1 MALDPSWIPHGVPNR
16 PISHTETERERPKD
30 EELVRD
36 RGTSKGDAES
46 STAGAFPVRA
56 NGNGHVHER
65 INGPMHGETNG
76 ASKTKRR
83 SAGKRGG
90 RPSAVD
96 EPRSARKLGVSPDGP
111 DAVSLRKHFV
121 LDTNV
126 LLHNPNAIFK
136 FEEHEV
142 VIPLTVIEELDQ
154 FKKNNDE
161 TGRNARA
168 VIRALD
174 SLRAK
179 GSMFEGVTWNEQGG
193 AIRIDRCDTGLPFA
207 LDLDKADNRIL
218 SVAHALHASGKRTIF
233 ITKDINA
240 RLKGDALGIPSE
252 DFEHDHIDT
261 DWLYAGYAQMF
272 VPGATIDDLYN
283 ERQLDLSVL
292 AGRPARIANGIEIP
306 EIDSIPNQFIVLQN
320 EEDESHSG
328 LARILA
334 DTGHIIPVT
343 GPRKPVYGV
352 MARNLQQTMALD
364 LLLDDE
370 VKLVS
375 LIGPAG
381 TGKTL
386 LALAAGLQ
394 KTLKEERYDKMLT
407 ARPIMPLGRDIGYL
421 PGDKDEKLSQWMQP
435 VFDNLTY
442 LLSTRGAHS
451 RDDADSK
458 SAEQRMD
465 QLMTTGKVVL
475 EPLTYIRGRS
485 LPHQFFVVDE
495 AQNLSPHEVKTIVS
509 RVGDGTK
516 IVLCGDILQIDNPY
530 LDSASNGL
538 SHLIERM
545 KGQRIAGHVTLSK
558 TERSDLASLAA
569 EVL

>member
-1 MALDPSWIPHGVPNR
+1 VAAKTRREHNPERPARKSSTHHPVPNQ
-16 PISHTETERERPKD
+16 
-30 EELVRD
+30 
-36 RGTSKGDAES
+36 
-46 STAGAFPVRA
+46 PVS
-56 NGNGHVHER
+56 NG
-65 INGPMHGETNG
+65 TNG
-76 ASKTKRR
+76 EAHRNGSP
-83 SAGKRGG
+83 KRGAKPAP
-90 RPSAVD
+90 RISIPLSVD
-96 EPRSARKLGVSPDGP
+96 
-111 DAVSLRKHFV
+111 LRKHFV

-142 VIPLTVIEELDQ
+142 VIPLTVIEELDT

-161 TGRNARA
+161 RGRNARA

-174 SLRAK
+174 KLRAE
-179 GSMFEGVTWNEQGG
+179 GPLFEGVVWNEQGG
-193 AIRIDRCDTGLPFA
+193 TIRIDRGDMALPRGLDA
-207 LDLDKADNRIL
+207 DKPDNRIL
-218 SVAHALHASGKRTIF
+218 AVAHVLHASGRRTIF

-240 RLKGDALGIPSE
+240 RVKGDALGIPAE
-252 DFEHDHIDT
+252 DFEHDHVDT
-261 DWLYAGYAQMF
+261 DWLYTGYVNMT
-272 VPGATIDDLYN
+272 VPGTIIDDLYN
-283 ERQLDLSVL
+283 ERQLPADAL
-292 AGRPARIANGIEIP
+292 AGISVRLSNGTERATL
-306 EIDSIPNQFIVLQN
+306 EAIPNQFVVLQN
-320 EEDESHSG
+320 ADDDSHTG
-328 LARILA
+328 LARVLA
-334 DTGHIIPVT
+334 DTGFLIPVT
-343 GPRKPVYGV
+343 GPRKPVHGV

-370 VKLVS
+370 VKMVS

-394 KTLKEERYDKMLT
+394 KTLKEERYDKLLT

-421 PGDKDEKLSQWMQP
+421 PGDKDEKLSMWMQP
-435 VFDNLTY
+435 VFDNLAY
-442 LLSTRGAHS
+442 LLSTRGTHS

-465 QLMTTGKVVL
+465 QLMASGKVIL

-545 KGQRIAGHVTLSK
+545 KGQRIAGHVTLTK

>member
-1 MALDPSWIPHGVPNR
+1 MAAKNR
-16 PISHTETERERPKD
+16 RDTNPERPARKSSTNNPAAPARAAVATAA
-30 EELVRD
+30 EANGEARRNGHAP
-36 RGTSKGDAES
+36 RGTKPSPRTAMPS
-46 STAGAFPVRA
+46 SVG
-56 NGNGHVHER
+56 
-65 INGPMHGETNG
+65 
-76 ASKTKRR
+76 
-83 SAGKRGG
+83 
-90 RPSAVD
+90 
-96 EPRSARKLGVSPDGP
+96 
-111 DAVSLRKHFV
+111 LRKHFV

-142 VIPLTVIEELDQ
+142 VIPLTVIEELDT

-161 TGRNARA
+161 RGRNSRA

-174 SLRAK
+174 KLRAE
-179 GSMFEGVTWNEQGG
+179 GPLFEGVRWNDQGG
-193 AIRIDRCDTGLPFA
+193 SIRIARGDMALPHGL
-207 LDLDKADNRIL
+207 DSDKADNRIL
-218 SVAHALHASGKRTIF
+218 AVAHLMHASGKRTIF
-233 ITKDINA
+233 ISKDINA
-240 RLKGDALGIPSE
+240 RVKGDALGIPAE
-252 DFEHDHIDT
+252 DFEHDHVDT
-261 DWLYAGYAQMF
+261 DWLYTGYVNMV
-272 VPGATIDDLYN
+272 VPGTLIDDLYN
-283 ERQLDLSVL
+283 ERQLPIGTLEGIAVKLS
-292 AGRPARIANGIEIP
+292 NGTERTSLDP
-306 EIDSIPNQFIVLQN
+306 IPNQFVVLQN
-320 EEDESHSG
+320 ADDDSHTG
-328 LARILA
+328 LARVLA
-334 DTGHIIPVT
+334 DTGHLIPVT
-343 GPRKPVYGV
+343 GPRKPVHGV

-370 VKLVS
+370 VKMVS

-394 KTLKEERYDKMLT
+394 KTLKEERYDKLLT

-421 PGDKDEKLSQWMQP
+421 PGDKDEKLSMWMQP
-435 VFDNLTY
+435 VFDNLAY
-442 LLSTRGAHS
+442 LLSTRGTHS
-451 RDDADSK
+451 REDADSK

-465 QLMTTGKVVL
+465 HLMASGKVIL

-545 KGQRIAGHVTLSK
+545 KGQRIAGHVTLTK

>member
-1 MALDPSWIPHGVPNR
+1 VASKKSTARRDGASASGSPSGSGARSGKGAAANGAKSAGRSTNR
-16 PISHTETERERPKD
+16 P
-30 EELVRD
+30 
-36 RGTSKGDAES
+36 TSA
-46 STAGAFPVRA
+46 AG
-56 NGNGHVHER
+56 
-65 INGPMHGETNG
+65 
-76 ASKTKRR
+76 
-83 SAGKRGG
+83 
-90 RPSAVD
+90 
-96 EPRSARKLGVSPDGP
+96 
-111 DAVSLRKHFV
+111 RKHFV

-142 VIPLTVIEELDQ
+142 VIPLTVIEELDH

-161 TGRNARA
+161 TGRNARTA
-168 VIRALD
+168 IRALD
-174 SLRAK
+174 KLRSQ
-179 GSMFEGVTWNEQGG
+179 GPLFEGVVWNEQGG
-193 AIRIDRCDTGLPFA
+193 AIRIDRADTSLQFGLDF
-207 LDLDKADNRIL
+207 DKADNRIL
-218 SVAHALHASGKRTIF
+218 AVAHALHARGLPTIF
-233 ITKDINA
+233 ITKDINV
-240 RLKGDALGIPSE
+240 RVKGDALGIPSE
-252 DFEHDHIDT
+252 DFEHDHVDT
-261 DWLYAGYAQMF
+261 DWLYSGHVHMV
-272 VPGATIDDLYN
+272 VPGAIIDDLYN
-283 ERQLDLSVL
+283 ERQLAIDAL
-292 AGRPARIANGIEIP
+292 AGRPARLPNGSEETGLTP
-306 EIDSIPNQFIVLQN
+306 IPNQFVVLQN
-320 EEDESHSG
+320 EDDDSHTG
-328 LARILA
+328 LARVLA
-334 DTGHIIPVT
+334 DTGHLIPVT

-370 VKLVS
+370 IKLLS

-394 KTLKEERYDKMLT
+394 KTIKEERYDKLLT

-421 PGDKDEKLSQWMQP
+421 PGDKDEKLSMWMQP

-442 LLSTRGAHS
+442 LLSTRGTHS

-465 QLMTTGKVVL
+465 HLMASGKVVL

-509 RVGDGTK
+509 RVGEGTK

>member
-1 MALDPSWIPHGVPNR
+1 MSPRSKRESVPEAAGSTGKAKVVR
-16 PISHTETERERPKD
+16 VKD
-30 EELVRD
+30 QQQVQHQD
-36 RGTSKGDAES
+36 KSGQRGATSDLL
-46 STAGAFPVRA
+46 GAKSLTR
-56 NGNGHVHER
+56 R
-65 INGPMHGETNG
+65 GP
-76 ASKTKRR
+76 
-83 SAGKRGG
+83 RGG
-90 RPSAVD
+90 AD
-96 EPRSARKLGVSPDGP
+96 TGQRKQ
-111 DAVSLRKHFV
+111 FV

-174 SLRAK
+174 KLREK
-179 GSMFEGVTWNEQGG
+179 GPLFEGVVWNEPGG
-193 AIRIDRCDTGLPFA
+193 KIRIDRADTTLPFG
-207 LDLDKADNRIL
+207 LDFDKADNRIL
-218 SVAHALHASGKRTIF
+218 AVAHALQKRGANTVF
-233 ITKDINA
+233 ISKDINA
-240 RLKGDALGIPSE
+240 RVKGDALGIPSE
-252 DFEHDHIDT
+252 DFEHDHVDT
-261 DWLYAGYAQMF
+261 DWLYQGFVMMK
-272 VPGATIDDLYN
+272 VPGGVIDDLYN
-283 ERQLDLSVL
+283 ERQLDLAL
-292 AGRPARIANGIEIP
+292 IADRAASGPNGVEVAHLDP
-306 EIDSIPNQFIVLQN
+306 IPNQFVVLQN
-320 EEDESHSG
+320 EDDESHTG

-334 DTGHIIPVT
+334 DTGHLIPVT
-343 GPRKPVYGV
+343 GPRKPVYGI
-352 MARNLQQTMALD
+352 MARNLQQTMAMD

-370 VKLVS
+370 IKLVS

-386 LALAAGLQ
+386 IALAAGLQ
-394 KTLKEERYDKMLT
+394 KTLKEERYDKLLT

-435 VFDNLTY
+435 VFDNLAY
-442 LLSTRGAHS
+442 LLSTRGSHMNDAES
-451 RDDADSK
+451 RT
-458 SAEQRMD
+458 AEQRMD
-465 QLMTTGKVVL
+465 QLMASGKVVL

>member
-1 MALDPSWIPHGVPNR
+1 VS
-16 PISHTETERERPKD
+16 PKHKRAT
-30 EELVRD
+30 VAQ
-36 RGTSKGDAES
+36 GDAAATRMNRLAQVNGE
-46 STAGAFPVRA
+46 VR
-56 NGNGHVHER
+56 
-65 INGPMHGETNG
+65 
-76 ASKTKRR
+76 KT
-83 SAGKRGG
+83 
-90 RPSAVD
+90 
-96 EPRSARKLGVSPDGP
+96 
-111 DAVSLRKHFV
+111 FV

-174 SLRAK
+174 GLRQK
-179 GSMFEGVTWNEQGG
+179 GALFEGVRWNEQGG
-193 AIRIDRCDTGLPFA
+193 SIRIVRCDTSLPFA
-207 LDLDKADNRIL
+207 LDLGIADNRIL
-218 SVAHALHASGKRTIF
+218 SVAHSLHGEGRPTIF
-233 ITKDINA
+233 ISKDINA
-240 RLKGDALGIPSE
+240 RVKGDALGITSE
-252 DFEHDHIDT
+252 DFEYDHVDT
-261 DWLYAGYAQMF
+261 DWLYSGYAQMT
-272 VPGATIDDLYN
+272 VPGDLIDDLYN
-283 ERQLDLSVL
+283 ERQLDL
-292 AGRPARIANGIEIP
+292 AAIADRPARVANGVELP
-306 EIDSIPNQFIVLQN
+306 KLDPIPNQFIVLQN
-320 EEDESHSG
+320 ADDDSHTG
-328 LARILA
+328 LARVLA
-334 DTGHIIPVT
+334 DTGHLIPVT
-343 GPRKPVYGV
+343 GPRKPVYGI
-352 MARNLQQTMALD
+352 MARNVQQTMAMD

-394 KTLKEERYDKMLT
+394 KTLKEERYDKLLT

-421 PGDKDEKLSQWMQP
+421 PGDKDEKLSMWMQP
-435 VFDNLTY
+435 VFDNLAY
-442 LLSTRGAHS
+442 LLSTRGSHLNDAES
-451 RDDADSK
+451 R

-465 QLMTTGKVVL
+465 QLMAGGKVVL

>member
-1 MALDPSWIPHGVPNR
+1 MASIPHSGR
-16 PISHTETERERPKD
+16 FIAEATGHSERSLTK
-30 EELVRD
+30 
-36 RGTSKGDAES
+36 
-46 STAGAFPVRA
+46 A
-56 NGNGHVHER
+56 NGNG
-65 INGPMHGETNG
+65 NG
-76 ASKTKRR
+76 ASTSKRR
-83 SAGKRGG
+83 GHVG
-90 RPSAVD
+90 RQRAD
-96 EPRSARKLGVSPDGP
+96 ESPEEGASPRIP
-111 DAVSLRKHFV
+111 DAVSVRKHFV

-126 LLHNPNAIFK
+126 LLHNPNAVFK

-142 VIPLTVIEELDQ
+142 VIPLTVLEELDQ

-179 GSMFEGVTWNEQGG
+179 GSLFEGVVWNEQGG
-193 AIRIDRCDTGLPFA
+193 CIRIDRCDSGLPFA

-252 DFEHDHIDT
+252 DFEHDHVDT
-261 DWLYAGYAQMF
+261 DWLYTGYVQML
-272 VPGATIDDLYN
+272 VPGTLIDDLYN
-283 ERQLDLSVL
+283 ERQLDLSAL
-292 AGRPARIANGIEIP
+292 AGRPARMANGVETP
-306 EIDSIPNQFIVLQN
+306 ELAPIPNQFVVLQN
-320 EEDESHSG
+320 EDDDSHSG

-334 DTGHIIPVT
+334 DTGHLIPVT

-370 VKLVS
+370 IKLIS

>member
-1 MALDPSWIPHGVPNR
+1 VSPKTRRTTEPAKSHPKPGAARHAAKAAGSAPHG
-16 PISHTETERERPKD
+16 
-30 EELVRD
+30 
-36 RGTSKGDAES
+36 
-46 STAGAFPVRA
+46 A
-56 NGNGHVHER
+56 NGSVA
-65 INGPMHGETNG
+65 PAAGED
-76 ASKTKRR
+76 AKTAADE
-83 SAGKRGG
+83 AG
-90 RPSAVD
+90 
-96 EPRSARKLGVSPDGP
+96 
-111 DAVSLRKHFV
+111 RKHFV

-161 TGRNARA
+161 TGRNART
-168 VIRALD
+168 VIRTLD
-174 SLRAK
+174 KLRSQ
-179 GSMFEGVTWNEQGG
+179 GPLFEGVVWNDQGG
-193 AIRIDRCDTGLPFA
+193 RIRIDRADTTLPFG
-207 LDLDKADNRIL
+207 LDFDKADNRIL
-218 SVAHALHASGKRTIF
+218 AVAHALHVRGRRTTF

-240 RLKGDALGIPSE
+240 RVKGDALGIPAE
-252 DFEHDHIDT
+252 DFEHDHVDT
-261 DWLYAGYAQMF
+261 DWLYSGFVHMT

-283 ERQLDLSVL
+283 ERQLSLEALVGMPVRL
-292 AGRPARIANGIEIP
+292 ANGSERAELDP
-306 EIDSIPNQFIVLQN
+306 IPNQFVVFQDTQ
-320 EEDESHSG
+320 DESHTG
-328 LARILA
+328 LGRILA

-370 VKLVS
+370 IKLLS

-394 KTLKEERYDKMLT
+394 KTLREERYDKLLT

-421 PGDKDEKLSQWMQP
+421 PGDKDEKLSMWMQP
-435 VFDNLTY
+435 VFDNLAY
-442 LLSTRGAHS
+442 LLSTRGAHT
-451 RDDADSK
+451 REDADSK
-458 SAEQRMD
+458 SAEQRVD

-545 KGQRIAGHVTLSK
+545 KGQRIAGHVTLTK

>member
-1 MALDPSWIPHGVPNR
+1 MKAPHSGSHGPIPSPTPDNPNPGPAPALAGV
-16 PISHTETERERPKD
+16 EA
-30 EELVRD
+30 V
-36 RGTSKGDAES
+36 GTR
-46 STAGAFPVRA
+46 V
-56 NGNGHVHER
+56 
-65 INGPMHGETNG
+65 
-76 ASKTKRR
+76 
-83 SAGKRGG
+83 
-90 RPSAVD
+90 
-96 EPRSARKLGVSPDGP
+96 
-111 DAVSLRKHFV
+111 RKHFV

-126 LLHNPNAIFK
+126 LLHNPNAMFK

-142 VIPLTVIEELDQ
+142 VIPLTVIEELDL

-161 TGRNARA
+161 TGRNSRQ
-168 VIRALD
+168 VIRSFD
-174 SLRAK
+174 KLRRE
-179 GSMFEGVTWNEQGG
+179 GHLFEGIRWNEQGG
-193 AIRIDRCDTGLPFA
+193 TIRIERTNTSLPFA
-207 LDLDKADNRIL
+207 LDLDKADHRIL
-218 SVAHALHASGKRTIF
+218 SVAHALHASGCRTVF
-233 ITKDINA
+233 ISKDINA
-240 RLKGDALGIPSE
+240 RVKADALGIPSE

-261 DWLYAGYAQMF
+261 DWLHAGWVSMS
-272 VPGATIDDLYN
+272 VPGDLIDDLYN
-283 ERQLDLSVL
+283 DRQLATSRF
-292 AGRPARIANGIEIP
+292 AGLPVRAPNGAELPGLEPIANL
-306 EIDSIPNQFIVLQN
+306 FLVLQN
-320 EEDESHSG
+320 ADDAAHTG
-328 LARILA
+328 LGRVLA
-334 DTGHIIPVT
+334 DTGHVIPVT

-386 LALAAGLQ
+386 LALAAGLH
-394 KTLKEERYDKMLT
+394 KTLKEERYDKLLT

-421 PGDKDEKLSQWMQP
+421 PGDKDEKLSMWMQP
-435 VFDNLTY
+435 VFDNLAY
-442 LLSTRGAHS
+442 LLSTRGSHLNDAES
-451 RDDADSK
+451 RSP
-458 SAEQRMD
+458 EQRMD
-465 QLMTTGKVVL
+465 QLMAGGKVVL

-516 IVLCGDILQIDNPY
+516 IILCGDILQIDNPY
-530 LDSASNGL
+530 LDASSNGL
-538 SHLIERM
+538 SYLIERM

>member
-1 MALDPSWIPHGVPNR
+1 M
-16 PISHTETERERPKD
+16 
-30 EELVRD
+30 
-36 RGTSKGDAES
+36 
-46 STAGAFPVRA
+46 
-56 NGNGHVHER
+56 
-65 INGPMHGETNG
+65 
-76 ASKTKRR
+76 
-83 SAGKRGG
+83 
-90 RPSAVD
+90 
-96 EPRSARKLGVSPDGP
+96 
-111 DAVSLRKHFV
+111 

-126 LLHNPNAIFK
+126 LLHNANAIFK

-142 VIPLTVIEELDQ
+142 VIPLTVIEELDK

-161 TGRNARA
+161 TGRNART

-174 SLRAK
+174 KLREQGSL
-179 GSMFEGVTWNEQGG
+179 FEGVVWNDQGG
-193 AIRIDRCDTGLPFA
+193 VIRIDRCDASLGAALPFA
-207 LDLDKADNRIL
+207 LDLNVADNRIL
-218 SVAHALHASGKRTIF
+218 SVAHTLHVAGRRTIF
-233 ITKDINA
+233 ISKDINA
-240 RLKGDALGIPSE
+240 RVKGDALGIPSE
-252 DFEHDHIDT
+252 DFEHDHVDT
-261 DWLYAGYAQMF
+261 DWLYSGYALMT
-272 VPGATIDDLYN
+272 VPGSTIDDLYN
-283 ERQLDLSVL
+283 ERQLDLSIL
-292 AGRPARIANGIEIP
+292 EGRPARAANGVELTTLDP
-306 EIDSIPNQFIVLQN
+306 IPNQFIVLQN
-320 EEDESHSG
+320 EDDDSHTG

-334 DTGHIIPVT
+334 DTGHLIPVT

-370 VKLVS
+370 VKLIS

-394 KTLKEERYDKMLT
+394 KTLKEERYDKLLT

-421 PGDKDEKLSQWMQP
+421 PGDKDEKLSMWMQP
-435 VFDNLTY
+435 VFDNLAY
-442 LLSTRGAHS
+442 LLSTRGTHS
-451 RDDADSK
+451 REDADSK

-545 KGQRIAGHVTLSK
+545 KGQRIAGHVTLTK

-569 EVL
+569 EIL